1 MAQSRSLKAYPHTVC
16 LMIFIICAMA
26 RIVEYYLIRTDET
39 VIAENFLHKLFGLVV
54 LIVVL
59 KILSMTPK
67 DIGFTKSGIGNIGK
81 GLLLGLCCFGVSYAI
96 EMGILAAQG
105 KFPTLEFYATGFS
118 LEGGESKQTGIMFIL
133 LCVLFNLINVLM
145 EEGVFRGLY
154 LKLLEPVSGFAKA
167 NLFAA
172 LLFGIWHWVMPMRSY
187 TDGDSSLTNLLV
199 MGIGYIILA
208 GIMSIKWGL
217 LYKMTGSLWAGLGD
231 HLFNNVIATNL
242 AHVIADGEADSLQVV
257 RIMIAQLV
265 SSAVIATIYKR
276 KHSSISLKNS

>member
-39 VIAENFLHKLFGLVV
+39 VIAENFLHKLFGLGV
-54 LIVVL
+54 LMVVL

-118 LEGGESKQTGIMFIL
+118 LEGGERKQTGIMFIL

-257 RIMIAQLV
+257 RILIAQLV
-265 SSAVIATIYKR
+265 SFAVIATIYKR
-276 KHSSISLKNS
+276 KHSSISLKSS

>member
-16 LMIFIICAMA
+16 FMIFIICAMA

-54 LIVVL
+54 LMVVL

-276 KHSSISLKNS
+276 KHSSISLKSS